1 MLRTRLILWPVI
13 FAVFVGI
20 VLLSA
25 DAIGA
30 LGDVLGL

>member
-13 FAVFVGI
+13 LSVILGI

-30 LGDVLGL
+30 LKDVLGL